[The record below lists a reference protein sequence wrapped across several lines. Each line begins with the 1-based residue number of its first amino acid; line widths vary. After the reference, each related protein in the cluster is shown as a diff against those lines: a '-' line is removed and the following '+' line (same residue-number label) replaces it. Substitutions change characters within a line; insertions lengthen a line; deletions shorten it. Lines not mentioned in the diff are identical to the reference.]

1 MWTAALWGLAGGSSL
16 VFGALLGLYAPLNKT
31 WVALIMALGAGVLVS
46 SVAFE
51 LMDEAFG
58 QGGLDAVSIGLLLGA
73 LAFFLGDLAVNR
85 AGGKHRKRSTGQQ
98 QDGQA
103 SAIVLGTLMD
113 GIPESIAIGVGL
125 LAGGKLS
132 WVFLAAVFLS
142 NIPESLSASVGLKR
156 AGHRPARILLM
167 WTAIALLSAAAS
179 GLGYAALRGAD
190 VNLTAGIQAFAAG
203 AILTMLSSTMLP
215 EAYAE
220 GGAMIGLAT
229 TCGFLAAFALS
240 HL

>member
-1 MWTAALWGLAGGSSL
+1 MLTAVFWGLAGGSSL
-16 VFGALLGLYAPLNKT
+16 VVGALLGLFAPLEKRI
-31 WVALIMALGAGVLVS
+31 VALIMALGAGVLIS

-51 LMDEAFG
+51 LMDEAFKD
-58 QGGLDAVSIGLLLGA
+58 GGFGAAATGLLLGA
-73 LAFFLGDLAVNR
+73 LTFFLGDLAINR
-85 AGGKHRKRSTGQQ
+85 AGGKHRKRSEGQQ
-98 QDGQA
+98 EAGNA

-113 GIPESIAIGVGL
+113 GIPESVAIGVSL
-125 LAGGKLS
+125 LAGGTLS

-142 NIPESLSASVGLKR
+142 NIPESLSATVGLTR
-156 AGHRPARILLM
+156 AGHRPFQLMLM
-167 WTAIALLSAAAS
+167 WTAIALVSGAAS
-179 GLGYAALRGAD
+179 GLGYLLLNHAPAN
-190 VNLTAGIQAFAAG
+190 VTAGIQAFAAG

-229 TCGFLAAFALS
+229 TCGFLAAFALG